1 VEAEAVVVLLMDHI
15 LMLLLEPLEVV
26 DVEEVVLLL
35 QVLANQVECIVQPH
49 LYILLLHQVKEMLVV
64 LVNIFQV

>member
-1 VEAEAVVVLLMDHI
+1 MVVLLI
-15 LMLLLEPLEVV
+15 IQVLMLLLEPLEWV

-49 LYILLLHQVKEMLVV
+49 LYILLLHQVKEIVVV